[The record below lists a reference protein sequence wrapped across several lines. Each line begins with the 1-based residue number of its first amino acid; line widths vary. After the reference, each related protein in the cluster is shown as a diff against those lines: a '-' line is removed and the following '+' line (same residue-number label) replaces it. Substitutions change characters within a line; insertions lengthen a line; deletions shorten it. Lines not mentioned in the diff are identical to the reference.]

1 MNIPP
6 LLFLGESFCRVKF
19 LSSQPMVSTNFI
31 SSSLCLRS
39 STCFTVYS
47 LWLWVEQR
55 YQSES
60 LSSIQTYYLL
70 NFSRSQ
76 MRRWKAW
83 EMETRTADYH
93 FSNGTFQIRTMGA
106 THIIR
111 TLSLLL
117 SYAVLFLYMLDKRL
131 SQNIEL
137 ILIKDFVDN

>member
-1 MNIPP
+1 
-6 LLFLGESFCRVKF
+6 
-19 LSSQPMVSTNFI
+19 
-31 SSSLCLRS
+31 
-39 STCFTVYS
+39 
-47 LWLWVEQR
+47 
-55 YQSES
+55 
-60 LSSIQTYYLL
+60 
-70 NFSRSQ
+70 